1 MEIKKD
7 FEANGHE
14 SSYFSSVQVLG
25 TIQGKDLQT
34 FENECFYA
42 VDATQT
48 QIFVVK
54 VLYMMALKGLIEV
67 HAVRNVWNGVSA
79 GEADAEFDVLHE
91 NLYSRVDREFFA
103 GFGWKVREEAE
114 KGFREIEAFREA
126 MRRDAEAV
134 LTEMIES
141 LNISGE

>member
-1 MEIKKD
+1 MEIKKE
-7 FEANGHE
+7 FEAQE
-14 SSYFSSVQVLG
+14 SLYFSAVQVLG

-42 VDATQT
+42 VDATQP

-54 VLYMMALKGLIEV
+54 VLYMMALRGLIEV
-67 HAVRNVWNGVSA
+67 HVVWRVWEGVQA

-91 NLYSRVDREFFA
+91 NRYSRIDKEFFA
-103 GFGWKVREEAE
+103 GFGNKVKEEAE
-114 KGFREIEAFREA
+114 KGFREIEAFREG

-134 LTEMIES
+134 LREMIDS
-141 LNISGE
+141 LGITGE

>member
-1 MEIKKD
+1 
-7 FEANGHE
+7 
-14 SSYFSSVQVLG
+14 
-25 TIQGKDLQT
+25 
-34 FENECFYA
+34 

-54 VLYMMALKGLIEV
+54 VLYMMVLKGLIEV
-67 HAVRNVWNGVSA
+67 HAVRNVWDGVSA

-91 NLYSRVDREFFA
+91 NRYARIDREFFA

-114 KGFREIEAFREA
+114 KGFREIEAFRET

-134 LTEMIES
+134 LREMIDS
-141 LNISGE
+141 LEITGK

>member
-1 MEIKKD
+1 
-7 FEANGHE
+7 
-14 SSYFSSVQVLG
+14 VQVLG

-48 QIFVVK
+48 QIFAVK

-79 GEADAEFDVLHE
+79 GEADAEFDVLHD
-91 NLYSRVDREFFA
+91 NLYSRIDREFFA